1 MAVAATPDRATAVPG
16 HRRRLY
22 VPRRARIAATIAV
35 GLAWAGFSVLLDR
48 PWITDL
54 AAMVTLPVALAI
66 VAGIA
71 ILPGYLNA
79 QLLASVL
86 VDRPKPLP
94 AFPPDAPGVT
104 ALVAA
109 YNEQPVIERTL
120 AAILAQDYPGPL
132 RVLVIDDGS
141 TDGTREVVL
150 GVASRDER
158 VALVAAD
165 HGGKAAA
172 LNLGLACA
180 STPLIATVDA
190 DTLPVP
196 SALRRIVT
204 RLLVDPEGTVAV
216 AGSVLVRNSRDG
228 LVARMQE
235 WDYQLGIAAVKRQQ
249 ALLGATLVAQGA
261 FSVYRTDAMRLAG
274 GWPDRIGEDIVAT
287 WALIERGGR
296 VAFEPTAVAFTLVPT
311 SFRRFTVQRQRWA
324 RGMIEG
330 LNTHGTALLR
340 RRGYWVHSVAADAI
354 FPFLDL
360 AYTLAFPAGLV
371 LAAFGNFAVVGPLT
385 LAVLPLNVAMAAA
398 LFARERAVFAE
409 LGLHVRRNRRGFL
422 AYFLLYQ
429 LIQSPISLS
438 GYLLEV
444 RGARR
449 VW

>member
-1 MAVAATPDRATAVPG
+1 MAVVATPDRAPALPAR
-16 HRRRLY
+16 RRRLY
-22 VPRRARIAATIAV
+22 VPRRGRIVATIAT
-35 GLAWAGFSVLLDR
+35 GLAWAGLSIAIDR
-48 PWITDL
+48 AWIADL
-54 AAMVTLPVALAI
+54 AAVVSLPLALAI

-71 ILPGYLNA
+71 IVPGYLNA
-79 QLLASVL
+79 QLLTSVL
-86 VDRPKPLP
+86 LDRPKRLP
-94 AFPPDAPGVT
+94 AFPPAEPGVT
-104 ALVAA
+104 VLVAA
-109 YNEQPVIERTL
+109 YNEEAAIEQTL

-141 TDGTREVVL
+141 TDATRDVVR
-150 GVASRDER
+150 GVASADER
-158 VALVAAD
+158 VAIVAAD

-190 DTLPVP
+190 DTLLVP
-196 SALRRIVT
+196 SALRRIVI
-204 RLLVDPEGTVAV
+204 RLLVDPDGTVAV
-216 AGSVLVRNSRDG
+216 AGAVLVRNSRRG

-261 FSVYRTDAMRLAG
+261 FSLYRTDEIRRAG

-287 WALIERGGR
+287 WALIEHGGR
-296 VAFEPTAVAFTLVPT
+296 VAFEPAAVAFTSVPT
-311 SFRRFTVQRQRWA
+311 SLRRFTVQRQRWA

-330 LNTHGTALLR
+330 LNTHGSALLR
-340 RRGYWVHSVAADAI
+340 RRGFWVHSVVADAI

-360 AYTLAFPAGLV
+360 TYTLAVPAGIV
-371 LAAFGNFAVVGPLT
+371 LAALGNFAIVGPMT
-385 LAVLPLNVAMAAA
+385 LAVLPLNLAMAGA
-398 LFARERAVFAE
+398 LFTRERAVFAE

-429 LIQSPISLS
+429 LIQSPISVS
-438 GYLLEV
+438 GYILEL

>member
-1 MAVAATPDRATAVPG
+1 MAVAATPDRALALPA
-16 HRRRLY
+16 RRRRVY
-22 VPRRARIAATIAV
+22 VPRRGRVIATMAL
-35 GLAWAGFSVLLDR
+35 GLAWASLSMAIDR
-48 PWITDL
+48 PWVADL
-54 AAMVTLPVALAI
+54 AGLISLPLALAL

-86 VDRPKPLP
+86 LDRPKRLP
-94 AFPPDAPGVT
+94 AAPPEEPGVT
-104 ALVAA
+104 VLVAA
-109 YNEQPVIERTL
+109 YNEEAVIEETL

-132 RVLVIDDGS
+132 NVLVIDDGS
-141 TDGTREVVL
+141 TDGTRGAVGRVS
-150 GVASRDER
+150 ARDER
-158 VALVAAD
+158 VGLVAAD

-190 DTLPVP
+190 DTLLVP
-196 SALRRIVT
+196 TALRRIVT
-204 RLLVDPEGTVAV
+204 RLLVDPDGTVAV
-216 AGSVLVRNSRDG
+216 AGSVLVRNSRGG

-235 WDYQLGIAAVKRQQ
+235 WDYQLGITAVKRQQ

-261 FSVYRTDAMRLAG
+261 FSVYRAEAMRLAG

-287 WALIERGGR
+287 WALIEHGGR
-296 VAFEPTAVAFTLVPT
+296 VAFEPTAVAFTTVPT
-311 SFRRFTVQRQRWA
+311 SLHRFTVQRQRWA

-330 LNTHGTALLR
+330 LNTHGASLLR
-340 RRGYWVHSVAADAI
+340 RRGLWVHSVAADAI

-360 AYTLAFPAGLV
+360 TYTLAVPAGIA
-371 LAAFGNFAVVGPLT
+371 LAATGNFAIVGPMT
-385 LAVLPLNVAMAAA
+385 LAVLPLNLAMCGA
-398 LFARERAVFAE
+398 LFVRERAVFAE

-429 LIQSPISLS
+429 MIQSPISVS
-438 GYLLEV
+438 GYLLEL

>member
-1 MAVAATPDRATAVPG
+1 MAVVATPDRAPALPAR
-16 HRRRLY
+16 RRRLY
-22 VPRRARIAATIAV
+22 VPRRGRIVATIAV
-35 GLAWAGFSVLLDR
+35 GLAWAGLSIAIDR
-48 PWITDL
+48 AWIADL
-54 AAMVTLPVALAI
+54 AAVVSLPLALAI

-71 ILPGYLNA
+71 IVPGYLNA
-79 QLLASVL
+79 QLLTSVL
-86 VDRPKPLP
+86 LDRPKRLP
-94 AFPPDAPGVT
+94 AFPPAEPGVT
-104 ALVAA
+104 VLVAA
-109 YNEQPVIERTL
+109 YNEEAAIEQTL

-132 RVLVIDDGS
+132 GVLVIDDGS
-141 TDGTREVVL
+141 TDATRDVVR
-150 GVASRDER
+150 GVASADQR
-158 VALVAAD
+158 VGLVAAD

-190 DTLPVP
+190 DTLLVP
-196 SALRRIVT
+196 SALRRIVV
-204 RLLVDPEGTVAV
+204 RLLVDPDGTVAV
-216 AGSVLVRNSRDG
+216 AGAVLVRNSRRG

-261 FSVYRTDAMRLAG
+261 FSVYRTDEMRRAG

-287 WALIERGGR
+287 WALIEHGGR
-296 VAFEPTAVAFTLVPT
+296 VAFEPTAVAFTSVPT
-311 SFRRFTVQRQRWA
+311 SLRRFTVQRQRWA

-330 LNTHGTALLR
+330 LNTHGSALLR
-340 RRGYWVHSVAADAI
+340 RRGFWVHSVVADAI

-360 AYTLAFPAGLV
+360 TYTLAVPAGIV
-371 LAAFGNFAVVGPLT
+371 LAALGNFAIVGPMT
-385 LAVLPLNVAMAAA
+385 LAVLPLNLAMAGA

-429 LIQSPISLS
+429 LIQSPISVS
-438 GYLLEV
+438 GYILEL

>member
-1 MAVAATPDRATAVPG
+1 MAVAATPDRASALPA
-16 HRRRLY
+16 HRARLY
-22 VPRRARIAATIAV
+22 VPRTGRIAVTIAV
-35 GLAWAGFSVLLDR
+35 GLAWAGLSVVVDLA
-48 PWITDL
+48 WISDL
-54 AAMVTLPVALAI
+54 AAVASFPVAIAV

-71 ILPGYLNA
+71 IVPGYLNA

-86 VDRPKPLP
+86 LDRPKRLP
-94 AFPPDAPGVT
+94 ASPPGEPGVT
-104 ALVAA
+104 VLVAA
-109 YNEQPVIERTL
+109 YDEEAAIGQTL
-120 AAILAQDYPGPL
+120 AAILAQDYPGPV

-141 TDGTREVVL
+141 TDGTRDAV
-150 GVASRDER
+150 GA
-158 VALVAAD
+158 VAARD
-165 HGGKAAA
+165 DRVGLLAAAHGGKAAA

-180 STPLIATVDA
+180 STPLVATVDA
-190 DTLPVP
+190 DTLLVP

-204 RLLVDPEGTVAV
+204 RLLVDPAGTVAV
-216 AGSVLVRNSRDG
+216 AGSVLVRNSRSG

-261 FSVYRTDAMRLAG
+261 FSVYRTEAMRLAG

-287 WALIERGGR
+287 WALIEQGGR
-296 VAFEPTAVAFTLVPT
+296 VAFEPTAVAFTSVPAT
-311 SFRRFTVQRQRWA
+311 LRRFTVQRRRWA

-330 LNTHGTALLR
+330 LNTYGTALLR

-354 FPFLDL
+354 FPLLDL
-360 AYTLAFPAGLV
+360 TYTVAFPAGLV
-371 LAAFGNFAVVGPLT
+371 MAAFGNFAIVGPMT
-385 LAVLPLNVAMAAA
+385 LAVLPLNLAMAGA

-422 AYFLLYQ
+422 AYLLLYQ
-429 LIQSPISLS
+429 LIQSPISVS
-438 GYLLEV
+438 GYLLEL

>member
-1 MAVAATPDRATAVPG
+1 VAATPERASALPARR
-16 HRRRLY
+16 HRIH
-22 VPRRARIAATIAV
+22 VPRRSRVVATIAL
-35 GLAWAGFSVLLDR
+35 GLAWASLSVAIDR
-48 PWITDL
+48 PWIADL
-54 AAMVTLPVALAI
+54 SHLISLPLALAV

-86 VDRPKPLP
+86 LDRPKRLP
-94 AFPPDAPGVT
+94 AAPPEEPGVT
-104 ALVAA
+104 VLVAA
-109 YNEQPVIERTL
+109 YNEEAAIEQTL
-120 AAILAQDYPGPL
+120 AAILAQDYAGPL

-141 TDGTREVVL
+141 TDGTRDA
-150 GVASRDER
+150 VAR
-158 VALVAAD
+158 VAALDARVGLVNAD

-180 STPLIATVDA
+180 STPIIATVDA
-190 DTLPVP
+190 DTLLVP
-196 SALRRIVT
+196 TALRRIVT
-204 RLLVDPEGTVAV
+204 RFLVDPEGTVAV
-216 AGSVLVRNSRDG
+216 AGSVLVRNSRGG

-235 WDYQLGIAAVKRQQ
+235 WDYQLGITAVKRQQ

-261 FSVYRTDAMRLAG
+261 FSVYRTRAMRLAG

-287 WALIERGGR
+287 WSLIEHGGR
-296 VAFEPTAVAFTLVPT
+296 VAFEPTAVAFTTVPT
-311 SFRRFTVQRQRWA
+311 SLRRFTIQRQRWA

-330 LNTHGTALLR
+330 LNTHGASLLH
-340 RRGYWVHSVAADAI
+340 RRGLWVHSVAANAI

-360 AYTLAFPAGLV
+360 TYTLAVPAGVV
-371 LAAFGNFAVVGPLT
+371 LAASGNFAIVGPMT
-385 LAVLPLNVAMAAA
+385 LAVLPINLAMCGA

-429 LIQSPISLS
+429 MIQSPISVS
-438 GYLLEV
+438 GYALEL